1 MGTFLERKTLRE
13 SPRSPST
20 SSTPISRPS
29 PPSFSEEVQVTMP
42 VTDVL
47 DEEGVEHQTIQTEKE
62 EDKDKLTLELERIDN
77 AKKIMTNEE
86 CENFQAKLLDTLYG
100 SSKWYQEWKKE
111 AKAGI
116 PAESKEDENM
126 NDDDEED
133 DNLSAAKVWAQQQKQ
148 SCLK

>member
-1 MGTFLERKTLRE
+1 
-13 SPRSPST
+13 
-20 SSTPISRPS
+20 
-29 PPSFSEEVQVTMP
+29 MP

-100 SSKWYQEWKKE
+100 SSKWYLRNGKRRQKLEYQ
-111 AKAGI
+111 
-116 PAESKEDENM
+116 
-126 NDDDEED
+126 
-133 DNLSAAKVWAQQQKQ
+133 LKVRRTKT
-148 SCLK
+148 